1 MKGFRMGN
9 RVARQNADAARA
21 IIFVFCMIAFFPC
34 RDTAAQTI
42 ASETREE
49 QPAEKVFKNIQAL
62 KGMRAGDLQGA
73 MSFIASS
80 LNVDCDFCH
89 RQDFSQD
96 VTKEKRRAREMILMV
111 RQINQAAFQ
120 GKNTVNC
127 FTCHQGHQEPISLAP
142 ITAPPPR
149 LPKAE
154 TVATGTPPG
163 VPLPGVT
170 EVLEHYIQALGGQA
184 ALNDVKTRIIRTQP
198 LNGQNSE
205 SKTVLY
211 QKAPQSVLLVSESPT
226 YSLWVGFDGKRAW
239 AQDSEHSYWGL
250 LNTPQRN
257 SIMRDSEFYQG
268 SRIGSQ
274 YSNVKVTGKERIGE
288 RETYII
294 AGTSPEQ
301 TSEEFFFDVQSGLL
315 LRRHILEQTV
325 FGGFQIQAD
334 FDDYREVGGVKMP
347 FIVRWSSPGGAWGT
361 KTSLKILEV
370 RQNEPIE
377 DDKFD
382 GPPPKSP

>member
-1 MKGFRMGN
+1 MKGFRTENGI
-9 RVARQNADAARA
+9 ARRNIEAVRA
-21 IIFVFCMIAFFPC
+21 IITLFCMIVFLLC
-34 RDTAAQTI
+34 RDTAAQSI
-42 ASETREE
+42 ASESREE
-49 QPAEKVFKNIQAL
+49 QPAEKVFKNIQVL

-111 RQINQAAFQ
+111 RQINQEAFQ
-120 GKNTVNC
+120 GKNAVNC
-127 FTCHQGHQEPISLAP
+127 FTCHQGHHEPISLAP
-142 ITAPPPR
+142 ITPPPPR
-149 LPKAE
+149 AQKTEAV
-154 TVATGTPPG
+154 TAGTPPG
-163 VPLPGVT
+163 VPLPSVA
-170 EVLEHYIQALGGQA
+170 EVLEHYVQALGGQV
-184 ALNDVKTRIIRTQP
+184 ALSNVKSRIIRTQP

-211 QKAPQSVLLVSESPT
+211 QKAPQRVLLVWESPT
-226 YSLWVGFDGKRAW
+226 YSLWVGFDGKRPW
-239 AQDSEHSYWGL
+239 AQDSEKSYWGL

-257 SIMRDSEFYQG
+257 SIMRDSELYQG

-274 YSNVKVTGKERIGE
+274 YSGVKVTGKGRIGE
-288 RETYII
+288 RETYIV

-361 KTSLKILEV
+361 KTSLRILEV
-370 RQNEPIE
+370 RQNEPIG

-382 GPPPKSP
+382 GPPPNSP